1 MDFAP
6 RKGENLLD
14 PMNRAIRLAM
24 LLVGAASVVPV
35 YAQAPPQPNILLQMS
50 RPQQPMAVE
59 SSMRDDIQNRPAGPR
74 APDPFGDSFRV
85 SVGVGDPRCY
95 PGEDGFFPERLPS
108 GARRRMR

>member
-1 MDFAP
+1 M
-6 RKGENLLD
+6 LD

-59 SSMRDDIQNRPAGPR
+59 SSMRDDIQNRPAPPR
-74 APDPFGDSFRV
+74 SDPRQDPFRLY
-85 SVGVGDPRCY
+85 VGVGDPRCF
-95 PGEDGFFPERLPS
+95 PGEDGLMPERLPS
-108 GARRRMR
+108 STRRRPR